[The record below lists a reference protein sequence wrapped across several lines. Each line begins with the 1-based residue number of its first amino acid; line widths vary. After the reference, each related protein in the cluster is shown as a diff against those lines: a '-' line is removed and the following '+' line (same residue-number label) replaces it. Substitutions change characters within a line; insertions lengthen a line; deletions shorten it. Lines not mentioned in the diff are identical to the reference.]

1 MGWVVAFFSI
11 IAACGGM
18 IWWDESHRPPEAVQ
32 RAQEAASTSDD
43 LRETCVKGVVYYY
56 TNGAH
61 NVRFAPAVDAETLL
75 FKRC

>member
-1 MGWVVAFFSI
+1 MGWFIAFVSI
-11 IAACGGM
+11 FGVMGGM
-18 IWWDESHRPPEAVQ
+18 IWWDEAHKPPIEVQ